1 MVVFTELLTLIK
13 FIKGG
18 DDVYF
23 ILSKSV
29 NVRNNLKLTIWK
41 QFSKLLWFTYI
52 SKTYKIKSI
61 IN

>member
-29 NVRNNLKLTIWK
+29 NVRNNLKLTI
-41 QFSKLLWFTYI
+41 
-52 SKTYKIKSI
+52 
-61 IN
+61 